1 MDIRKIKL
9 EAKELIRDKWLILF
23 VVILIM
29 GAISGLLG
37 GFPMPVLMFGF
48 YLIINDLFL
57 GKEMDFNRFVD
68 PFKDLNQAIK
78 LIALWL
84 LVSLIVFVGIILF
97 IIPGIIF
104 FLMYSQASYIMMD
117 EPEIGILE
125 AMRKSKDL
133 MQGYKT
139 HFFMFILS
147 FIGHFLLVLL
157 TFGIWIIY
165 LSPYYNVAAINYY
178 RHRKKVASDAVNE
191 VTVEV
196 VEGTVKE
203 VEVEPVVEE
212 DSSSA
217 PEAPESEEKPK
228 TDEEPEN
235 EVK

>member
-9 EAKELIRDKWLILF
+9 ESKQLIKGKWLILF

-37 GFPMPVLMFGF
+37 GLPMPVLMFGF

-57 GKEMDFNRFVD
+57 GKDMDFNRFVD
-68 PFKDLNQAIK
+68 PFRDLNQAIK

-84 LVSLIVFVGIILF
+84 IVGIVVFVGSILF

-104 FLMYSQASYIMMD
+104 YLMYSQASYIMMD
-117 EPEIGILE
+117 EPEIGIIE

-139 HFFMFILS
+139 NYFIFILS
-147 FIGHFLLVLL
+147 FIGHYLLVLL

-165 LSPYYNVAAINYY
+165 LAPYFQTASINYY
-178 RHRKKVASDAVNE
+178 RHRKRVASEAMDE

-196 VEGTVKE
+196 IEGPVKE
-203 VEVEPVVEE
+203 VEVEPVL
-212 DSSSA
+212 D
-217 PEAPESEEKPK
+217 
-228 TDEEPEN
+228 DEEPKNDETPEN
-235 EVK
+235 KVE